1 MYGYCSVFAGEK
13 LGIMEDINSV
23 IEKAIDY
30 AFESHKFV
38 LNFYDYLKVVGAT
51 RDQVISF
58 IDSRT
63 ATNVSGIIDDLD
75 EYLAGGPDDM
85 HKQLREAYGHIP
97 KPEARKIRNYLQGI
111 LEDAERYEK
120 DKRRGRRRKTTQ
132 NK

>member
-1 MYGYCSVFAGEK
+1 
-13 LGIMEDINSV
+13 MEDINSV
-23 IEKAIDY
+23 IEQAIDY

-38 LNFYDYLKVVGAT
+38 LNFYDYLKVIGAT

-58 IDSRT
+58 IDSKT
-63 ATNVSGIIDDLD
+63 ASNVSSIVDDLD

-97 KPEARKIRNYLQGI
+97 KPEARKIRNYLYGI

-120 DKRRGRRRKTTQ
+120 DKRRGRKRKTAQ
-132 NK
+132 DK